1 MLKRSP
7 GVEAV
12 AAWAPAL
19 LDCPPAHFSGLVR
32 EAAVAA
38 RSSGVEA
45 ASEVVLELVR
55 EVLRARHVGS
65 GQVRDE

>member
-1 MLKRSP
+1 VRRL
-7 GVEAV
+7 
-12 AAWAPAL
+12 PAL

-38 RSSGVEA
+38 RSTGVEA

-65 GQVRDE
+65 GQVRY